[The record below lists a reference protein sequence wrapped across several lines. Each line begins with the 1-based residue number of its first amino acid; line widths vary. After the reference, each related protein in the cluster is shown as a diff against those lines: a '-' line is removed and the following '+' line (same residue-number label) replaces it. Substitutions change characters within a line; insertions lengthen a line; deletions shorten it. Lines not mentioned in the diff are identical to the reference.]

1 MDISKFYSRVPDW
14 PVKGNVAAD
23 ISQLLVN
30 PEVFSYSVEWL
41 IELTN
46 KYNIDN
52 IVAIETRG
60 SIWASPLAFAAK
72 LPLHLAR
79 KPLRIPRPVA
89 EVRFITRKRHYS
101 LNIQKDANISGNVIV
116 IDDIMAS
123 GSTHLGVG
131 ELLTEHFG
139 VAPSN
144 QLHASIIEIK
154 DHWVGRQI
162 LLDKGYAVESLMT
175 NSAI

>member
-1 MDISKFYSRVPDW
+1 MDISGYYSRVPDW
-14 PVKGNVAAD
+14 PVKGNVASD

-30 PEVFSYSVEWL
+30 PKVFSYSVEWL

-60 SIWASPLAFAAK
+60 FIWASALAFAAK

-89 EVRFITRKRHYS
+89 EARFMTRGRHYS
-101 LNIQKDANISGNVIV
+101 LNIQKDANIYGNVIV
-116 IDDIMAS
+116 IDDLLVS

-144 QLHASIIEIK
+144 QVHASIIEIK
-154 DHWVGRQI
+154 DHWLGRQI
-162 LLDKGYAVESLMT
+162 LLNKGYTVENLMT
-175 NSAI
+175 NSVI